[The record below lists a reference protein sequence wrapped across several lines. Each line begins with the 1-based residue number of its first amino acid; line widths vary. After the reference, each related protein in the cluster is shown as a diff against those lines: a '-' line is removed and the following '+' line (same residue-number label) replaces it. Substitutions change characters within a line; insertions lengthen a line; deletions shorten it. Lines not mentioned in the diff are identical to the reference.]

1 MTLFINTCIYI
12 ETYKYRLCTH
22 VWSVC
27 ISIYFYICSQ
37 HFNQDM
43 EHLCHSRALP
53 VALASWV
60 LPLPLSWREWWL
72 SDPSRW
78 PGHAIPSPHSS
89 PLAWV
94 PSGLLILLSLRF
106 LSFGLSMVCSI
117 AGSQL
122 LLSNALSR
130 TLPQVCLLIAMWII
144 YTCMF
149 LGLKPVKQSC
159 LSLWGCVLVSPVNN
173 C

>member
-1 MTLFINTCIYI
+1 MPQQGAPCGSCQL
-12 ETYKYRLCTH
+12 
-22 VWSVC
+22 S
-27 ISIYFYICSQ
+27 
-37 HFNQDM
+37 
-43 EHLCHSRALP
+43 
-53 VALASWV
+53 LASSSLLEGV
-60 LPLPLSWREWWL
+60 MALRSITVARPCYSLP
-72 SDPSRW
+72 
-78 PGHAIPSPHSS
+78 AQ
-89 PLAWV
+89 
-94 PSGLLILLSLRF
+94 LSLSMG
-106 LSFGLSMVCSI
+106 SFWSAHPAQPQVSELWPVQVCSI